1 MKYLKLSI
9 VVVFFI
15 NVLFANQNY
24 QNKNGVEK
32 ILFCLYKELK
42 HPVEI
47 LNEEDLMK
55 KEHIENLLY
64 SKIHDKE
71 YFLKALVLDYLYNGK
86 NIEDFYKNAY
96 LNADTKDKAEI
107 GIYYSIYLQKNG
119 NYKEAISLLRG
130 IYIFASKSFDIPT
143 KVAYAYSLSSQKG
156 DIETESFLK
165 RKKIDMNKI
174 KEDIND
180 CSN

>member
-1 MKYLKLSI
+1 MKYLKLFV

-47 LNEEDLMK
+47 LNEEDLIK
-55 KEHIENLLY
+55 KEHVENLLY
-64 SKIHDKE
+64 SKVHDKE

-96 LNADTKDKAEI
+96 TKADIKNKDQI
-107 GIYYSIYLQKNG
+107 GLYYAIYLQKNG
-119 NYKEAISLLRG
+119 DYKKAISLLRG
-130 IYIFASKSFDIPT
+130 IEIFASEKYNIPT
-143 KVAYAYSLSSQKG
+143 KVAYAYKLSSAKE
-156 DIETESFLK
+156 DIRTNSYLK
-165 RKKIDMNKI
+165 VKKIDLKKI
-174 KEDIND
+174 EENIGD
-180 CSN
+180 CNN

>member
-1 MKYLKLSI
+1 MKYLKLSV

-64 SKIHDKE
+64 SKVHDKE

-96 LNADTKDKAEI
+96 LNADIKNKDKV
-107 GIYYSIYLQKNG
+107 GLYYAIYLQKKG

-130 IYIFASKSFDIPT
+130 IDIFASEKLDTPT
-143 KVAYAYSLSSQKG
+143 KIAYAYSLGTLKD
-156 DIETESFLK
+156 DIKTESFLK
-165 RKKIDMNKI
+165 IKKIDMNKV